1 MVVMWIEY
9 LYPFILIGFGMSAGI
24 LGVVLWLL
32 YKEWWFML
40 CEVIVNG
47 LDRLFYKFLDMILGE
62 HEEY

>member
-40 CEVIVNG
+40 WEVIVNG
-47 LDRLFYKFLDMILGE
+47 LDRLFYKFLDLILGE